1 MVKYGLCGKT
11 LRHSYSAI
19 IHGLLGNNEYSLINM
34 TEQEFCEFMK
44 KREFSAV
51 NVTIP
56 YKTDALK
63 CCDEVSDE
71 ALKIGSV
78 NTVINKDG
86 RLYGYNTDYFGF
98 KYMLD
103 GAGIDV
109 SDKKVLIFGT
119 GGTSLTARRVVADC
133 GAKETVIVSRSG
145 EVNYENVYSHYDAD
159 ILINTTPVGMF
170 PDNGKSLIDVSRFYS
185 LSGVADVIY
194 NPLRTRLISDAA
206 KAGIPAVSGL
216 SMLTAQAVKAHELF
230 FSMRFDNMDE
240 TIEKILAECTSSVCN
255 IILVG
260 MPGCGKTTVGNI
272 LSSLTGKPLYDS
284 DTEIEKST
292 GRTPAEIIKADGE
305 PAFRHIETQV
315 LDDLTKMSGCIIAT
329 GGGAVLSE
337 ENRILMKQ
345 NGICVYIK
353 RETENLATSGRPL
366 SEGGKERL
374 YRLFEQRN
382 PIYSAL
388 ADFDVSI
395 EENPEKCAGEILSRF
410 SSKDILNGLT
420 VMKSKKG

>member
-34 TEQEFCEFMK
+34 TEQEFYEFMK

-86 RLYGYNTDYFGF
+86 RLYGYNTDCFGF

-109 SDKKVLIFGT
+109 TDKKVLIFGT
-119 GGTSLTARRVVADC
+119 GGTSLTARRVVAYC
-133 GAKETVIVSRSG
+133 GARETVIVSRSG
-145 EVNYENVYSHYDAD
+145 EVNYENVYSHSDAD

-170 PDNGKSLIDVSRFYS
+170 PDNGKSLIDVSRFHN

-230 FSMRFDNMDE
+230 FSIRFDNMDE

-260 MPGCGKTTVGNI
+260 MPA
-272 LSSLTGKPLYDS
+272 
-284 DTEIEKST
+284 EK
-292 GRTPAEIIKADGE
+292 
-305 PAFRHIETQV
+305 Q
-315 LDDLTKMSGCIIAT
+315 
-329 GGGAVLSE
+329 LSE
-337 ENRILMKQ
+337 IYCHISPASPYM
-345 NGICVYIK
+345 
-353 RETENLATSGRPL
+353 TAT
-366 SEGGKERL
+366 
-374 YRLFEQRN
+374 QR
-382 PIYSAL
+382 
-388 ADFDVSI
+388 
-395 EENPEKCAGEILSRF
+395 
-410 SSKDILNGLT
+410 
-420 VMKSKKG
+420 

>member
-11 LRHSYSAI
+11 LRHSYSEI

-34 TEQEFCEFMK
+34 TEQEFYEFMK

-109 SDKKVLIFGT
+109 TDKKVLIFGT

-133 GAKETVIVSRSG
+133 GARETVIVSRSG
-145 EVNYENVYSHYDAD
+145 EVNYENVYSHSDAD

-170 PDNGKSLIDVSRFYS
+170 PDNGKSLIDVSRFHS
-185 LSGVADVIY
+185 LSGVADV
-194 NPLRTRLISDAA
+194 
-206 KAGIPAVSGL
+206 
-216 SMLTAQAVKAHELF
+216 
-230 FSMRFDNMDE
+230 
-240 TIEKILAECTSSVCN
+240 N
-255 IILVG
+255 IILCV
-260 MPGCGKTTVGNI
+260 
-272 LSSLTGKPLYDS
+272 
-284 DTEIEKST
+284 
-292 GRTPAEIIKADGE
+292 PA
-305 PAFRHIETQV
+305 
-315 LDDLTKMSGCIIAT
+315 L
-329 GGGAVLSE
+329 
-337 ENRILMKQ
+337 
-345 NGICVYIK
+345 
-353 RETENLATSGRPL
+353 
-366 SEGGKERL
+366 
-374 YRLFEQRN
+374 
-382 PIYSAL
+382 
-388 ADFDVSI
+388 
-395 EENPEKCAGEILSRF
+395 
-410 SSKDILNGLT
+410 
-420 VMKSKKG
+420 